1 MKKEDCRVGMV
12 VYDRHGGVKGVV
24 VKINPKNARVRTVED
39 MKHGGGRGSG
49 AGSLWNMPYHIL
61 EPVVSENISTEM
73 TMRSFEQP
81 ENEGIKKFF
90 EKSKD
95 TSPLDFPENSPEWHI
110 MKAIC
115 EIWRRLEEES
125 LENEA
130 KDGNE
135 VMVVNGSQV
144 IVKSG
149 GGRRVTTVVRELRG
163 HYSDLINKM
172 FSAIGRYVPKDEAER
187 WESGTNEEHAVVPS

>member
-24 VKINPKNARVRTVED
+24 VKVNPKYARIRLLQEY
-39 MKHGGGRGSG
+39 RGSD
-49 AGSLWNMPYHIL
+49 AGSLWNMPYRIL
-61 EPVVSENISTEM
+61 EPVVSENLSTEM

-90 EKSKD
+90 EKSKE

-110 MKAIC
+110 MKSIC
-115 EIWRRLEEES
+115 ELWRRLEDES

-130 KDGNE
+130 KEGKE
-135 VMVVNGSQV
+135 VVVVNGSQV

-149 GGRRVTTVVRELRG
+149 GGQRVSTVVRELRG
-163 HYSDLINKM
+163 HYSELINKM

-187 WESGTNEEHAVVPS
+187 WESVNQPSGR